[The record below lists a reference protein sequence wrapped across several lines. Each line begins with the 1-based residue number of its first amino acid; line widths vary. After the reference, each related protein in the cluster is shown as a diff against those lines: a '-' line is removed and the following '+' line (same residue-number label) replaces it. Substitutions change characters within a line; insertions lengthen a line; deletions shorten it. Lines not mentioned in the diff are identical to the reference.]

1 MLNYP
6 IFIMKPTLIS
16 FAYFIVCLYSPLP
29 LLTVD
34 GENIIQASYLKRVR
48 RKASDRACMI
58 LKQQTWFVIAADCT
72 VSGLNAFNKI
82 INNEIKGDHLIL
94 ATGFQ
99 RYINNFGLFSIQIY
113 MDVRG
118 GQCES

>member
-16 FAYFIVCLYSPLP
+16 FAYFIVCLYSPLQ

-72 VSGLNAFNKI
+72 VSGFNAFNKI
-82 INNEIKGDHLIL
+82 INNEQCLFVGTHRPGAIIL
-94 ATGFQ
+94 FDFFTGC
-99 RYINNFGLFSIQIY
+99 YKSKEKVIY
-113 MDVRG
+113 LL
-118 GQCES
+118 